1 MSTDYIIEMKNG
13 FHRVYRHSSGGRVGL
28 RSFKTR
34 KGAENFIKRL
44 TTPRP
49 VQTIVSEP
57 VLRGGQWCVIAREGR
72 SPIAPETI
80 LFSSTSRETA
90 YQAYREARKE
100 QGKGL

>member
-1 MSTDYIIEMKNG
+1 MTRTYSIEMKNG
-13 FHRVYRHSSGGRVGL
+13 FHRVYRNDKGFITGL

-49 VQTIVSEP
+49 VQTIISEP
-57 VLRGGQWCVIAREGR
+57 VLRGGQWCVIAREGH
-72 SPIAPETI
+72 SPLAPETV
-80 LFSSTSRETA
+80 LFSSTSRESA